1 MVTARGRGRGGEKAR
16 RANVVEHIGYDGICC
31 GHNDES
37 GDDVETNAPGQD
49 EGPGGY
55 PEPPNEPAIDRT
67 NP

>member
-1 MVTARGRGRGGEKAR
+1 M
-16 RANVVEHIGYDGICC
+16 RANVVERIGYDGIRC
-31 GHNDES
+31 GHDDES
-37 GDDVETNAPGQD
+37 GDDVETNGPGRD